1 MAPPPPRA
9 ARGCWLPR
17 AMMRQGR
24 PSRISRSHGS
34 QAFSTRWH
42 RQHIFLQRA
51 ADSALATDIRH
62 KSDCLTVGLLQCPAS
77 TGTASAVSGQLHHAS
92 VAPRQSS
99 VVPHF
104 AWLVAIC
111 PRLASP
117 PASMPF
123 PAAWHDSYQEKPR
136 VATARIAGMAVRGR
150 TEKAAARLVYSAASE
165 ERERRGHCGYG
176 SYLHAG
182 GL

>member
-1 MAPPPPRA
+1 MTVANFAEPRFAGLLNSMAPTAYFFGNVQQIPLWR
-9 ARGCWLPR
+9 
-17 AMMRQGR
+17 
-24 PSRISRSHGS
+24 RIS
-34 QAFSTRWH
+34 
-42 RQHIFLQRA
+42 
-51 ADSALATDIRH
+51 H
-62 KSDCLTVGLLQCPAS
+62 KSDCPHSIGLLQCPAS
-77 TGTASAVSGQLHHAS
+77 TGTASAVSGQLQHAS

-176 SYLHAG
+176 S
-182 GL
+182 